1 LANTNQGASE
11 LSLAPY
17 CFKNQGFMDY
27 GAANSIV
34 ALVRLLLD
42 LFVEEQTLVVPKIEM
57 S

>member
-1 LANTNQGASE
+1 
-11 LSLAPY
+11 
-17 CFKNQGFMDY
+17 MDY